1 MDRKK
6 RISRVDVQVSIVT
19 AVIVITSFICVYFF
33 NYYITH
39 EDMINSLQER
49 AESIYVYVDD
59 YVDKSTFH
67 NKKFKMK
74 I

>member
-1 MDRKK
+1 
-6 RISRVDVQVSIVT
+6 
-19 AVIVITSFICVYFF
+19 
-33 NYYITH
+33 
-39 EDMINSLQER
+39 MINSLQER